1 MKNFNRQYSHRGA
14 IAVAAILPYEQQE
27 VDSKQR
33 LFANVLAALFVAIAL
48 TLSLPLAAIGN
59 PVETAQVI
67 ETETPSGT
75 SEIDSSITREY
86 EPAVVYIPDPQTQ
99 ELVPQSVLLGTDE
112 PVEGAVAQIIQAYEG
127 QDVGIMGY
135 EVNVDQANQE
145 AEINFEVNHPRG
157 EDALQSLSSANQ
169 YSLFEAIRETLL
181 TEPTYNVDEVI
192 FLANGT
198 SVEI

>member
-1 MKNFNRQYSHRGA
+1 MKQDFNKPTA
-14 IAVAAILPYEQQE
+14 IAIAASVPYPKKDAESNQGFLTRILI
-27 VDSKQR
+27 
-33 LFANVLAALFVAIAL
+33 ALFVAIAIAL
-48 TLSLPLAAIGN
+48 GLPLSGIAN
-59 PVETAQVI
+59 PVEVAQAT

-99 ELVPQSVLLGTDE
+99 ELVPQSVLLGADE
-112 PVEGAVAQIIQAYEG
+112 PVEGAVNQIMQAYQG
-127 QDVGIMGY
+127 QDVGITGY

-145 AEINFEVNHPRG
+145 AEINFEVDNPRG
-157 EDALQSLSSANQ
+157 GEAFQSLSSASQ

-198 SVEI
+198 SFDI